1 MIVGGAETFV
11 EDIAADILF
20 FLFAYNRSVPEPVHS
35 WSRRAAAAVVLL
47 AAVVALCRLLPQIN
61 PMTVS
66 LALLLTVLA
75 VSASWGLRIS
85 VLLSILA
92 TLALNYFFLPPVGT
106 LTIADPQNWV
116 ALFAFLTTAIVASQL
131 SERARREAR
140 AAHRRQAEAER
151 LYAFSQHLLGS
162 GNVSALLNSIPRF
175 LVDTFGFTSAALY
188 LASREELYRAGG
200 AVSDLSGEMLRTVMA
215 RGEGSSLEPGSDT
228 VYLPVCLGVRPVGS
242 LGLKGNLPSR
252 ETRDALGSLVAI
264 SIERANAV
272 DALSRTEAVRQSEQ
286 LRSALL
292 DSVTHELRTPLT
304 AIKASVTSL
313 LDSAPRLSESERN
326 DLLCVIDEEADRLNH
341 LVEEANEM
349 ARLDAG
355 EVELRRRTVNT
366 GDVIQAAVEACRLVL
381 AEHPVSIDAPASLPA
396 IHIDPER
403 MREALIHLLKNAA
416 KYSPSGM
423 PIHVAAEADARD
435 LTISVADR
443 GIGIDSAEQAMI
455 FDKFYRGQAHR
466 ERIPGTGMGLS
477 ITRALVEAHG
487 GSMNVV
493 SQLGHGSV
501 FQIRLPLYSEGRS

>member
-1 MIVGGAETFV
+1 MARGVRPRR
-11 EDIAADILF
+11 
-20 FLFAYNRSVPEPVHS
+20 FAYNHFVPEPVHS
-35 WSRRAAAAVVLL
+35 WSRRAVAAVVLL

-85 VLLSILA
+85 VLVSILA

-116 ALFAFLTTAIVASQL
+116 ALFAFLATAIVASQL
-131 SERARREAR
+131 SERARTEAR
-140 AAHRRQAEAER
+140 AARRRQAEAER
-151 LYAFSQHLLGS
+151 LYSFSQHLLGS
-162 GNVSALLNSIPRF
+162 GNVPALLNSIPRF
-175 LVDTFGFTSAALY
+175 LVDTFNLTSAALY
-188 LASREELYRAGG
+188 FASREELYRSGG
-200 AVSDLSGEMLRTVMA
+200 EISDLSGEMLRTAMA
-215 RGEGSSLEPGSDT
+215 RGQGSSLEQGSDT

-252 ETRDALGSLVAI
+252 ETRDALGGLVAI
-264 SIERANAV
+264 AIERANAV
-272 DALSRTEAVRQSEQ
+272 DALSRAEAARQSEQ

-292 DSVTHELRTPLT
+292 DSVAHELRTPLT

-313 LDSAPRLSESERN
+313 LDVPSHLPEPERR

-341 LVEEANEM
+341 LVEEAAEM

-355 EVELRRRTVNT
+355 EVELHRRALPI
-366 GDVIQAAVEACRLVL
+366 GAVIQAALGSCRHVL
-381 AEHPVSIDAPASLPA
+381 SEHPVSVDAPANLPA
-396 IHIDPER
+396 VSMDPER
-403 MREALIHLLKNAA
+403 MREALVHLLNNAA
-416 KYSPSGM
+416 KYSQAGM
-423 PIHVAAEADARD
+423 PIHIAAEASEREMN
-435 LTISVADR
+435 ISVADR
-443 GIGIDSAEQAMI
+443 GIGIDSAEQAMV

-477 ITRALVEAHG
+477 ISRALVEAHG
-487 GSMNVV
+487 GSMSVV

-501 FQIRLPLYSEGRS
+501 FQIRLPLHSGGRP